1 MRYSIYLNRP
11 WYTYPYHHTDDL
23 DYAHGIANS
32 LRALSEQ
39 HGTETRVEI
48 YDNEKRMRIA

>member
-48 YDNEKRMRIA
+48 YDNEKRVRIA